1 MAEPEAALPGFV
13 RTLGEG
19 EAEGRPRFSICT
31 LVTRADE
38 YAAMV
43 ESFVARG
50 FVPGECEYLCLDN
63 RRANRFD
70 AFAGYNLFLGE
81 ARGDYV
87 ILCHQDVLLH
97 ADGRAELD
105 ARLAELTRRDPHWGI
120 CGNAGGVALARRAVR
135 ISDPHG
141 EDQSRGPFPIR
152 VTALDENFLLVRR
165 EANLALSRDLEGFH
179 FYGADLCIVADMLG
193 WTAWAIDFHLRHKSG
208 GPVDA
213 RFYAMRK
220 AAARKYR
227 RAMRPRWIVTSVT
240 DFFVSGSRLASR
252 LLTSPAARLPRRAA
266 MLRERL
272 RRGRNSNG

>member
-1 MAEPEAALPGFV
+1 VAEPEAALPGFV
-13 RTLGEG
+13 RALGEG
-19 EAEGRPRFSICT
+19 RAEARPRFSICT

-38 YAAMV
+38 YSEMI

-50 FVPGECEYLCLDN
+50 FAPDDCEYLCLDN

-81 ARGDYV
+81 ALGDYV

-97 ADGRAELD
+97 ADGRAELE
-105 ARLAELTRRDPHWGI
+105 ARLAELDARDPHWGI
-120 CGNAGGVALARRAVR
+120 CGNAGGVALGRRAVR

-141 EDQSRGPFPIR
+141 EDQWRGPFPIR

-165 EANLALSRDLEGFH
+165 EANLALSCDLEGFH
-179 FYGADLCIVADMLG
+179 FYGADLCIVADVLG

-208 GPVDA
+208 GPVDR

-220 AAARKYR
+220 AVARKYR

-272 RRGRNSNG
+272 RRR